1 MDSNLNQSNDSNVN
15 TNYENLNASNN
26 SLSEDFGVLLISH
39 GSSLPFAEETF
50 KDILNKYV
58 ELTGHNAEV
67 GYMKVAKPSISE
79 AIDNLINKNNSIK
92 RIIAMPVFLAPGIH
106 TNIDIPIML
115 GLEPKEVDPRCPDGN
130 YPDDHYLMESK
141 AVNFS
146 GEIDLIN
153 CIGPDSQI
161 IDIINKKIE
170 LAVSMSDNDIGRDKT
185 GVLLVSHGS
194 RLNYN
199 REFITDIY
207 NQYKSQTD
215 YSVSQ
220 GFMELCEPT
229 IAQSVNEMLENK
241 DLDRLIVVP
250 VFLAPG
256 VHTKRD
262 IPTILG
268 IFDDEDSINNNSSN
282 SNSNE
287 VTHSHDHIHDHSHD
301 HNHSHD
307 HAHGGNIDF
316 DGEIL
321 YTEPLGADDIIIK
334 ILKDRIERNI

>member
-1 MDSNLNQSNDSNVN
+1 MDSNLNQSNNSEGF
-15 TNYENLNASNN
+15 TNYKNLNISENP
-26 SLSEDFGVLLISH
+26 LSTDFGVLLISH
-39 GSSLPFAEETF
+39 GSSLPYAEEIF
-50 KDILNKYV
+50 KDILEKYIS
-58 ELTGHNAEV
+58 LTGHNAEV

-79 AIDNLINKNNSIK
+79 AIDNLLDRNNNIK

-106 TNIDIPIML
+106 TNIDIPIIL
-115 GLEPKEVDPRCPDGN
+115 GLEPKETDPRCPDGN
-130 YPDDHYLMESK
+130 YPEDHYLMESK
-141 AVNFS
+141 PINFD
-146 GEIDLIN
+146 GEINLIG
-153 CIGPDSQI
+153 CIGPDPQI
-161 IDIINKKIE
+161 INVINKKIE
-170 LAVSMSDNDIGRDKT
+170 STVFESNKDVSADKT

-229 IAQSVNEMLENK
+229 IAQSINTMLESK
-241 DLDRLIVVP
+241 DLDRIIVVP

-268 IFDDEDSINNNSSN
+268 ILEDEDINSTHFSN
-282 SNSNE
+282 DHSHSH
-287 VTHSHDHIHDHSHD
+287 THSHDHSHAQ
-301 HNHSHD
+301 SHD
-307 HAHGGNIDF
+307 HAHGGLVEF

-321 YTEPLGADDIIIK
+321 YTEPLGSDDVIIE
-334 ILKDRIERNI
+334 ILKNRIESNI